1 MEKTEIDLFIAT
13 QADKFKPEVLPAIKQ
28 RLEKLPDDSLL
39 LAQAASLKNPT
50 TILLIAIL
58 LGWERFFLD
67 DIGLGIL
74 KILTCGGF
82 GIWYLIDIFTAQNRT
97 RDYNFHLFCTRVG
110 A

>member
-1 MEKTEIDLFIAT
+1 MEKNHVDLFIAT
-13 QADKFKPEVLPAIKQ
+13 QADKFKPEMLGVIKQ
-28 RLEKLPDDSLL
+28 KLEQIPDDQFIITQSVNL
-39 LAQAASLKNPT
+39 QNPT

-82 GIWYLIDIFTAQNRT
+82 GIWYLIDIFTAYDRA
-97 RDYNFHLFCTRVG
+97 REYNFRKFSKLF
-110 A
+110 